1 MAILNLRIDNMH
13 CGSCVRR
20 VTQTLN
26 AQPGTHAEEVRV
38 GAARITGDIAASA
51 ATIALAAGIDEVQSH
66 LLPVEKL
73 TAIRTLQPSG
83 HKVATVGDGINDAM
97 ASGSDLAR
105 AAGVLSR
112 TSTSCSARS
121 SPAPRWL

>member
-1 MAILNLRIDNMH
+1 MH

-38 GAARITGDIAASA
+38 GAARITGDIA
-51 ATIALAAGIDEVQSH
+51 EVQSH

-73 TAIRTLQPSG
+73 TAIRTLQSSG
-83 HKVATVGDGINDAM
+83 HKVATVGDGINDALAQADAGLAM
-97 ASGSDLAR
+97 ASGSDR

>member
-1 MAILNLRIDNMH
+1 MH

-83 HKVATVGDGINDAM
+83 HKVATVGDGINDALAQADAGLAM